1 MATKRQTVRTFGGW
15 TVPRE
20 EGLFGLTLPMT
31 IAFLGWLI
39 GLIGLPVIF
48 GIKAMIFWAIAGVIA
63 GGAMLA
69 KVEGRTLLEW
79 IGLTMGFR
87 RDKKKGLTKY
97 QSGPF
102 SKIPDGH
109 YQLPGVAGKLECYR
123 ATTSGDQKFAMLHY
137 PAKNEYTVLLEV
149 WPQGTGI
156 DDDDVVNGWVDQ
168 WGAALSSFGDDA
180 DIVGVTAVV
189 DTFPSSGMKV
199 RNEVARITAP
209 SAPELAQR
217 IMIEAGELQ
226 STQTIDMQ
234 AWMSITVKA
243 NTAAKKS
250 DPGAA
255 AVDLGI
261 RMQFFMQRLD
271 ASGVRSR
278 PMSEDEVVMVTKR
291 AYSPASHVDMEA
303 ASQEVG
309 GHGIRW
315 IDAGPE
321 QAEQTLTNYIHDGA
335 VSAVWEMR
343 EPPRGYVPQTVLKA
357 LMSKNEDVPFKR
369 VTMCY
374 RPHSGAEAA
383 KIVDRDANNKAE
395 KVKQERTHRKT
406 AKASSER
413 DAIAADS
420 ARHAEAMGHGL
431 VRFGI
436 LITVTE
442 PAPALQP
449 DGTMSESKLTGA
461 EEVMKSLTQRARL
474 QIRRRYASQQISF
487 AAGLGIGVL
496 IPEHLSATAK
506 TQA

>member
-1 MATKRQTVRTFGGW
+1 MATKSARVRTFGGW

-20 EGLFGLTLPMT
+20 EGLFGLTMPMT
-31 IAFLGWLI
+31 IAALGWLMGMI
-39 GLIGLPVIF
+39 ALPVLV
-48 GIKAMIFWAIAGVIA
+48 GIGAMIAWAVLGVIA
-63 GGAMLA
+63 GAAMLM

-87 RDKKKGLTKY
+87 RDKKKGLTRY

-109 YQLPGVAGKLECYR
+109 YQLPGVAGKLECYS
-123 ATTSGDQKFAMLHY
+123 ATTSGDQKFALLHY
-137 PAKNEYTVLLEV
+137 PGKNEYTVLLEV
-149 WPQGTGI
+149 WPQGMGI
-156 DDDDVVNGWVDQ
+156 DDMDVVDGWVDQ

-189 DTFPSSGMKV
+189 DTFPSSGMRV
-199 RNEVARITAP
+199 RNEVARIVDP
-209 SAPELAQR
+209 SSPSLAQR

-226 STQTIDMQ
+226 SNQSIDMQ
-234 AWMSITVKA
+234 AWMSITVRA

-250 DPGAA
+250 DPATA

-271 ASGVRSR
+271 SSGVRSR
-278 PMSEDEVVMVTKR
+278 PMSEDEVVLITKR
-291 AYSPASHVDMEA
+291 AYNPASQVDMEL
-303 ASQEVG
+303 ASQQAG
-309 GHGIRW
+309 GHGVRW

-321 QAEQTLTNYIHDGA
+321 AAEQTLTNYIHDGA
-335 VSAVWEMR
+335 VSSVWEMR
-343 EPPRGYVPQTVLKA
+343 TPPRGYVPQHVLKA
-357 LMSKNEDVPFKR
+357 LMAKNEDVPFKR
-369 VTMCY
+369 VALCY

-395 KVKQERTHRKT
+395 KVKQERQHRKT
-406 AKASSER
+406 ARASSER
-413 DAIAADS
+413 DAVAADQ

-431 VRFGI
+431 TRFGM

-442 PAPALQP
+442 PAPALQA
-449 DGTMSESKLTGA
+449 DGTISASKLTGA
-461 EEVMKSLTQRARL
+461 EEVMKSLTQRTRL
-474 QIRRRYASQQISF
+474 QIRRRYGSQQISF
-487 AAGLGIGVL
+487 AAGLGIGIL

-506 TQA
+506 AQA